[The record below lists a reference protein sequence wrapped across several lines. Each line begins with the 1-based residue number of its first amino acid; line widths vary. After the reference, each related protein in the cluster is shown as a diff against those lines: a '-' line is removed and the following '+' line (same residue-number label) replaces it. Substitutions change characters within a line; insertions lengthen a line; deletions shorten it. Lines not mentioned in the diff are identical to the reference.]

1 MISMVFTNNLVIP
14 LHVLYVVI
22 LLIAP
27 GWRFVVAVVPRML
40 LIPTGDGAD
49 RPLLPQLGIGDV
61 VWSLSLVVFVH
72 LSELKLE
79 FLVGYLKRE
88 ATWTRSRTNTLVSLI
103 LFQYKRVVTYL
114 GVHDGQSVHP
124 HSPSAVLV
132 LDSMVQKHAKQRVHH
147 VRDLL
152 LFRVLRVNV
161 GHGYQPFLPYRHLQN
176 SSPILSIVVAQQCH
190 IREEQLLH
198 LEQLLRLLWLSN

>member
-1 MISMVFTNNLVIP
+1 MRSVCVNRMISMVFTNNLVIP

-103 LFQYKRVVTYL
+103 LFQGMLLTLECTMARVSTHTRHPPYSCL
-114 GVHDGQSVHP
+114 IAWCRSMRNNEYTMSEIFCSSVFFGW
-124 HSPSAVLV
+124 
-132 LDSMVQKHAKQRVHH
+132 M
-147 VRDLL
+147 
-152 LFRVLRVNV
+152 
-161 GHGYQPFLPYRHLQN
+161 
-176 SSPILSIVVAQQCH
+176 
-190 IREEQLLH
+190 
-198 LEQLLRLLWLSN
+198 